1 MEISLDKNITLNQ
14 CTKQRKYSS
23 KLSRKPTKKAEQKLY
38 NNSNNSTESEEWFG
52 GGRIKRWGR
61 RRCRRCRSQHSA
73 LRSANIVQHNT
84 ELDSP
89 NFTRFCD
96 RIHTR
101 ASLPHFAQQNVSF
114 VALSVLYFIIVET
127 GPVSKSVSISHVVTY
142 FIKPCKYFSKC
153 RPTLTFIMFEI

>member
-1 MEISLDKNITLNQ
+1 MEISLDKKITLNQ
-14 CTKQRKYSS
+14 YTKQRKYSS
-23 KLSRKPTKKAEQKLY
+23 KLSRKPAKKAEQKLY
-38 NNSNNSTESEEWFG
+38 NKSNNSTESEEWFG

-89 NFTRFCD
+89 NFTRSCD

-114 VALSVLYFIIVET
+114 VAL
-127 GPVSKSVSISHVVTY
+127 
-142 FIKPCKYFSKC
+142 FSTIFHYCWNGSSFKKC
-153 RPTLTFIMFEI
+153 FNLSRCHLFHQTFKVFFKM